1 MTALPLALVLTAR
14 LLVTD
19 DIHQI
24 PRGDWKYLEIQ
35 TVRPNTMVHAEFRTG
50 HGHPPVRLLLIPFT
64 GLERFRTG
72 HEPVILAESAY
83 AESGRLHALAE
94 HAGVYAV
101 VIENR
106 KSDHLDA
113 MVQVKLELES
123 DRTPWT
129 LPPARR
135 AAWVLVSGLF
145 LVCVSGF
152 AWIRLRPKGPAL

>member
-1 MTALPLALVLTAR
+1 MTFLPLALFLTAR

-35 TVRPNTMVHAEFRTG
+35 TVRPNTTVHAEFRTG
-50 HGHPPVRLLLIPFT
+50 HGNPPVRLLLIPFAS
-64 GLERFRTG
+64 LERFRTG
-72 HEPVILAESAY
+72 REPDVLAESPY
-83 AESGRLHALAE
+83 GENGRLHALAE
-94 HAGVYAV
+94 SPGIYAV

-106 KSDHLDA
+106 KSDHSDA

-152 AWIRLRPKGPAL
+152 AWMRLRSNGS